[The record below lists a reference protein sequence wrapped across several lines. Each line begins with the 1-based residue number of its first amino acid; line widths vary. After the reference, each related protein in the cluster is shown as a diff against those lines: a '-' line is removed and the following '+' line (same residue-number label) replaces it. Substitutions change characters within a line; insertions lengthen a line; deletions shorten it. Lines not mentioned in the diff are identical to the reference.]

1 MKQHKAVELIKNI
14 SFITEFMLISLIR
27 KIMTSQFDKI
37 KSIIIIGSEQ
47 RISMIDWNNEIII
60 IQLLFVIRY
69 VLKYKAIQT
78 LSKQSQ

>member
-1 MKQHKAVELIKNI
+1 
-14 SFITEFMLISLIR
+14 MLISLIR
-27 KIMTSQFDKI
+27 KITTSQFDKI

-69 VLKYKAIQT
+69 VLKFKAIQT
-78 LSKQSQ
+78 LSKQS

>member
-1 MKQHKAVELIKNI
+1 
-14 SFITEFMLISLIR
+14 MLISLIR